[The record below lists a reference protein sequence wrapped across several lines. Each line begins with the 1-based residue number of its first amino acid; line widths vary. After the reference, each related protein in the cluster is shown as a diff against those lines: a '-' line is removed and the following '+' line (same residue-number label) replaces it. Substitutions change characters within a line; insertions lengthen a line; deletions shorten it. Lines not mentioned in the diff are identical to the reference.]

1 MNNHPLG
8 KHSLFTQDWWWDAVC
23 PPEKRHEIEFR
34 DEDGALRGLWRMAK
48 VRRLGIF
55 DVYSMPPLTQHAGP
69 CLSNRN
75 DFLPLLSKIKPK
87 QRLYINISFW
97 LTDNEIHYIKE
108 QKIHILKKV
117 THRLEDLSDLAKVY
131 RGIKPAR
138 QRQIRKAERH
148 LTAVQ
153 IDDIEPLIKL
163 QEETFKRR
171 GMKNPY
177 PPQTVRRLHAAVKA
191 HQAGCLIALED
202 KQHQIMACGLFVHDD
217 KVCYSLTH
225 GFHKLGQDLGAGS
238 LLQWKGI
245 EYASRNGLIF
255 DFEGSNIE
263 SIANFNLSFGAI
275 TKTYACLERYDTF
288 FRLGERLWNMIKSIG

>member
-1 MNNHPLG
+1 MNDNL
-8 KHSLFTQDWWWDAVC
+8 KYNSLFTQDWWWDAVC
-23 PPEKRHEIEFR
+23 PPENRHEIELK
-34 DEDGALRGLWRMAK
+34 DKQGALRGLWRMAK

-55 DVYSMPPLTQHAGP
+55 DVYTMPPLTQHAGP
-69 CLSNRN
+69 CLADRD
-75 DFLPLLSKIKPK
+75 DFLPLIARIIPK
-87 QRLYINISFW
+87 QRLYLNINLN
-97 LTDNEIHYIKE
+97 LTNSEIQFLKE
-108 QKIHILKKV
+108 QGILVGKRV
-117 THRLEDLSDLAKVY
+117 THRLEDLSDLDKVY
-131 RGIKPAR
+131 RGIKPPR

-148 LTAVQ
+148 LTA
-153 IDDIEPLIKL
+153 IKMDDIEPLIRL

-177 PPQTVRRLHAAVKA
+177 PPQTVRRLYAAVKE
-191 HQAGCLIALED
+191 HQAGCLIALVD
-202 KQHQIMACGLFVHDD
+202 HQNQIMACGLFVHDD

-245 EYASRNGLIF
+245 AYAAENRLIF

-275 TKTYACLERYDTF
+275 EKTYSLLERYDTF
-288 FRLGERLWNMIKSIG
+288 FRIGERLRNLLK

>member
-1 MNNHPLG
+1 MNNQLENNL
-8 KHSLFTQDWWWDAVC
+8 LFTQDWWWDAVC
-23 PPEKRHEIEFR
+23 PPKKRYEIELK
-34 DEDGALRGLWRMAK
+34 DEHGALRGLWRMTP

-55 DVYSMPPLTQHAGP
+55 DVYTTPSLTQHTGP
-69 CLSNRN
+69 CLANRN
-75 DFLPLLSKIKPK
+75 DFLSILAKIKPK
-87 QRLYINISFW
+87 QRLYLNIGFE
-97 LTDNEIHYIKE
+97 LTDNEINFAKE
-108 QKIHILKKV
+108 QKIRVIKKV
-117 THRLEDLSDLAKVY
+117 THRLEDLSDLKKVY
-131 RGIKPAR
+131 QGVKPPR

-148 LTAVQ
+148 LNAIQ

-177 PPQTVRRLHAAVKA
+177 PPQTVRRLYAAVKA
-191 HQAGCLIALED
+191 HQAGCLIALAD

-245 EYASRNGLIF
+245 EYASRNGLVF
-255 DFEGSNIE
+255 DFEGSNIKE
-263 SIANFNLSFGAI
+263 IARFNLSFGASV
-275 TKTYACLERYDTF
+275 KTYTCLERYDTF
-288 FRLGERLWNMIKSIG
+288 FRIGERLYHLLK